1 MLKKYPCTMQHDQ
14 SDCAAAV
21 VSTVLL
27 SYKKELSIMKIRE
40 IIGTDMYGTTVSGI
54 VSGLNKLNF
63 TVKAVRVALEDL
75 TPKLTFP
82 AILQVKNDLG
92 QNHFVV
98 LHSIKRNSKFYV
110 ADPASGIRKMSSD
123 ELGEIYQGITL
134 FMVPNSDFER
144 GKLKGK
150 GLLDLFGTL
159 IFNQKGL
166 ISTVIL
172 ASFVLSI
179 IGILS
184 SLFSKVIMDEV
195 IPYALKNSLY
205 MFLIVFGIVSFLQ
218 TLLSA
223 FRQHVLLFLSRKIDI
238 PVLMGY
244 YDHIIHLPYSFFGS
258 RRVGDVLTR
267 FQDAMTIKN
276 VFTSVSISLV
286 MDITLS
292 VISAVVLWTINQS
305 LFLILVFLLFGE
317 FITVAEVAGVAE
329 TGHDVGVLVEA
340 LVDPGGH
347 HRDVRA
353 LADRILQRL
362 DPLGRGDEAQ
372 RGDVARP
379 ALQQVVDGGHEG
391 VTGGEHGVDDEA
403 LAGPGRWLPPRGG
416 SV

>member
-1 MLKKYPCTMQHDQ
+1 
-14 SDCAAAV
+14 
-21 VSTVLL
+21 
-27 SYKKELSIMKIRE
+27 
-40 IIGTDMYGTTVSGI
+40 
-54 VSGLNKLNF
+54 
-63 TVKAVRVALEDL
+63 
-75 TPKLTFP
+75 
-82 AILQVKNDLG
+82 
-92 QNHFVV
+92 
-98 LHSIKRNSKFYV
+98 
-110 ADPASGIRKMSSD
+110 
-123 ELGEIYQGITL
+123 
-134 FMVPNSDFER
+134 MVPNSDFER

-305 LFLILVFLLFGE
+305 LFLILVLKIE
-317 FITVAEVAGVAE
+317 K
-329 TGHDVGVLVEA
+329 
-340 LVDPGGH
+340 
-347 HRDVRA
+347 
-353 LADRILQRL
+353 
-362 DPLGRGDEAQ
+362 
-372 RGDVARP
+372 
-379 ALQQVVDGGHEG
+379 
-391 VTGGEHGVDDEA
+391 
-403 LAGPGRWLPPRGG
+403 
-416 SV
+416 